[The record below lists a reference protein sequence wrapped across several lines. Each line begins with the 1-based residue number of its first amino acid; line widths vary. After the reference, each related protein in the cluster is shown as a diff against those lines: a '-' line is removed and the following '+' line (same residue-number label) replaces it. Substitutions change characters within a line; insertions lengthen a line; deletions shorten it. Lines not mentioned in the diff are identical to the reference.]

1 MSSDPHAAHDHV
13 PGPGEHSIPELE
25 ADQTHAPRPEEE
37 IADLLRAEPD
47 VADHTEHPER

>member
-1 MSSDPHAAHDHV
+1 MSPHHHATDDHI
-13 PGPGEHSIPELE
+13 PGQGEHSIPEIE
-25 ADQTHAPRPEEE
+25 ADQTDPPRPEEQ